1 MAACGRMGKS
11 KFASSPAV
19 HPGTRNQAP
28 RNRHPRQR
36 ETMQWMKEKK
46 KKKKK
51 ERKKTNC
58 KYKLYSVTRS
68 HLLRHKNL
76 GMYTQTSCLLSIFLY
91 ISPRTVGLHSTTDS
105 EKKNHSLFLFF
116 FFHQIF
122 HQKNFSNISYS
133 SSHRLAL
140 FKIK

>member
-11 KFASSPAV
+11 KFASSPVV

-36 ETMQWMKEKK
+36 ETMQWMKEK
-46 KKKKK
+46 
-51 ERKKTNC
+51 RKKTNC

-105 EKKNHSLFLFF
+105 EKKKIIHFFFFF